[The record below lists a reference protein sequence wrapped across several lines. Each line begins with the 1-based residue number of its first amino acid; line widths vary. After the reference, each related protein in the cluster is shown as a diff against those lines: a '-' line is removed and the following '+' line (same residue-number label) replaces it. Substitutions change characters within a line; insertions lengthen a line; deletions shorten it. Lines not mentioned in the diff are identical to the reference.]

1 MEKLLKFEEIPE
13 HFANET
19 TLIHAFWEGSIFGYD
34 KDTLEPI
41 NGKNIIKFFNEMA
54 EIFKSPE
61 VYLIENKA
69 PVHADKKTGIFYK
82 YEGDIEEEREHLLE
96 FYRRLRNLPELAKKD
111 KEFYDYFKEG
121 YPVYSGD
128 IYDIIKG
135 FGIKEGKEIISRL
148 LFKETELRN
157 VFLYES
163 RKKLIPEGTAKII
176 QNLIENSSKQT
187 ATAPTQEKKATE
199 ALNIVGIRK
208 IFPSITDRQAAG
220 FEDFKKGLAKNFK
233 TATRAAVAVLAYCH
247 QEKKR
252 LTRDELQDLFDWP
265 ENFPGAEAFKKY
277 RGRLSKELIQDI
289 YAELPPEYRH
299 ERGQKK
305 KDRQTSETS

>member
-1 MEKLLKFEEIPE
+1 MEKLLKFEEIPT
-13 HFANET
+13 HYTNET
-19 TLIHAFWEGSIFGYD
+19 TLIHAFWEGSILGYD

-41 NGKNIIKFFNEMA
+41 NGKNILKFFNEMA

-69 PVHADKKTGIFYK
+69 PVHADNKTGIFYK
-82 YEGDIEEEREHLLE
+82 YEGDIEEGREHLLE
-96 FYRRLRNLPELAKKD
+96 FYRRLRELPELAKKD
-111 KEFYDYFKEG
+111 EEFYDYFREG

-135 FGIKEGKEIISRL
+135 FGIKEGKEIVSRL

-157 VFLYES
+157 VFLYENS
-163 RKKLIPEGTAKII
+163 EKLIPDGTSKIL
-176 QNLIENSSKQT
+176 QNLIKNNWKQT
-187 ATAPTQEKKATE
+187 PTAPSQEKQATE

-220 FEDFKKGLAKNFK
+220 FEDFKKGLAKIFK
-233 TATRAAVAVLAYCH
+233 TATRAAVAVLAHCH
-247 QEKKR
+247 QERKR
-252 LTRDELQDLFDWP
+252 LTRDELQDLFDRP
-265 ENFPGAEAFKKY
+265 ETIPGAEALKEYK
-277 RGRLSKELIQDI
+277 GKLSKELIQDI
-289 YAELPPEYRH
+289 YAELPADYRH